1 MTNTEQTKKKKY
13 QDVVTVFLTLGGK
26 VLVLKRSD
34 KVRTYKGH
42 WAGVSGYLESAD
54 PLKQAY
60 EEMFEEMGLDKADVS
75 LVKMGKPLEVFDPVG
90 EHAWRVHPFLFAV
103 HSPDKI
109 RLDWENIEMRWVF
122 PEEIVQL
129 QTVPALKEALE
140 RVFPGGE

>member
-1 MTNTEQTKKKKY
+1 MTNTEQTKKKKI

-60 EEMFEEMGLDKADVS
+60 EEMFEEMGLDREDVS
-75 LVKMGKPLEVFDPVG
+75 LVKMGKPLEVVDPVE
-90 EHAWRVHPFLFAV
+90 EHTWRVHPFLFAV
-103 HSPDKI
+103 QSPDKI
-109 RLDWENIEMRWVF
+109 RLDWENVDMRWVF

-140 RVFPGGE
+140 RVIEDG